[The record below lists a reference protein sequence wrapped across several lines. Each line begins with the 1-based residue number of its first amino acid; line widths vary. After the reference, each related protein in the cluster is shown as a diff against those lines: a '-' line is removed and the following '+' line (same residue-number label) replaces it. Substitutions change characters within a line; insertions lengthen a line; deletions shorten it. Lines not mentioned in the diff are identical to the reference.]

1 MAYFYGGA
9 TNLTVQL
16 EGPFGSV
23 GSAVKLTRIELPV
36 DDWKGGISPFSQT
49 VEVSGI
55 STGSRVDLLPDA
67 AQAEDLCR
75 GGIALLAGQDG
86 GTVTVYALGHKPA
99 ADLSLQ
105 AAITEVI
112 A

>member
-1 MAYFYGGA
+1 MAISYGGA
-9 TNLTVQL
+9 SNLTVQL
-16 EGPFGSV
+16 AGPFGTVST
-23 GSAVKLTRIELPV
+23 AVKLTQIELPAAS
-36 DDWKGGISPFSQT
+36 WKGAASPFSQT
-49 VEVSGI
+49 VEVAGI

-67 AQAEDLCR
+67 AQAEALCR

-99 ADLSLQ
+99 EDLSLP